1 MTENIKINKTS
12 ECQLKA
18 TRNYINKNKEKH
30 LMKVK
35 EYYLNHKDDDE
46 WLKNKR
52 LSSIISTRNCR
63 RKKREKQIELMGQVI
78 KRGRPKKL
86 NFIVEN

>member
-35 EYYLNHKDDDE
+35 EYYLNHKF
-46 WLKNKR
+46 
-52 LSSIISTRNCR
+52 
-63 RKKREKQIELMGQVI
+63 
-78 KRGRPKKL
+78 L
-86 NFIVEN
+86 N